1 MEERRACVR
10 SCVQSVDLLKFLDL
24 PQQAYT
30 PRMHVHTPMR
40 THTLLLPSYSAAET
54 RAQAHRSRSPAA
66 ARLGQGGVCCYR
78 CVHMCVCESVCVSV
92 CLCVCVCAFVCLC
105 AAALHISHPT
115 PDISH
120 PTPRHDGSRAADARG
135 GGDGAADTD
144 AAPATGVCTARG

>member
-78 CVHMCVCESVCVSV
+78 CVHMCVCVSVCV
-92 CLCVCVCAFVCLC
+92 CLCVCACV
-105 AAALHISHPT
+105 AL
-115 PDISH
+115 
-120 PTPRHDGSRAADARG
+120 
-135 GGDGAADTD
+135 
-144 AAPATGVCTARG
+144 